1 VRSRQAILFFS
12 PAGRSVPD
20 FVTTWVNGKGLPVD
34 TVPQA
39 AAVEERVLRALPTL
53 VVIDV
58 DSAGS
63 EGLELCARL
72 KGDPYTAI
80 VPLAAVTNR
89 HATDVVRRW
98 FAAGADEVITPLFEP
113 GEQAGRLDALVTRAE
128 RDVAVNPSTRL
139 PGTTEIEREIRRRM
153 ELGELFAVCY
163 ADLDHFKEFNDRYSY
178 YDGDRVIYLLSR
190 ILHDVVQGMLGKRG
204 FVGHIGGD
212 DFIVVI
218 PIESIGEVCGEVL
231 DVFDTLVPYQY
242 NEQDRRA
249 GYYFGKDR
257 RGQLH
262 RVPLMTLSIGVV
274 TNQHRRFAH
283 PAQVSELA
291 TEMKSY
297 AKTQAGS
304 VFVVDRRHDPESGEP
319 GAGGGGEGG
328 GWFE

>member
-1 VRSRQAILFFS
+1 MQ
-12 PAGRSVPD
+12 
-20 FVTTWVNGKGLPVD
+20 
-34 TVPQA
+34 
-39 AAVEERVLRALPTL
+39 
-53 VVIDV
+53 
-58 DSAGS
+58 
-63 EGLELCARL
+63 LCARL
-72 KGDPYTAI
+72 KGDAYTAI
-80 VPLAAVTNR
+80 VPLAVVTNR
-89 HATDVVRRW
+89 HATDAVRKW

-139 PGTTEIEREIRRRM
+139 PGTTEIEREIKRRM
-153 ELGELFAVCY
+153 ELGEFFAVCY
-163 ADLDHFKEFNDRYSY
+163 ADLDHFKEYNDRYSY

-190 ILHDVVQGMLGKRG
+190 ILHDVVRGMLGKQG

-212 DFIVVI
+212 DFIFVL
-218 PIESIGEVCGEVL
+218 PIESIAAVCSEVL

-304 VFVVDRRHDPESGEP
+304 VFVVDRRHDREQSEEASGDNE
-319 GAGGGGEGG
+319 A
-328 GWFE
+328 

>member
-1 VRSRQAILFFS
+1 MRSRQAILFFS
-12 PAGRSVPD
+12 PAGRAVPD
-20 FVTTWVNGKGLPVD
+20 FVTSWVNGKGLPVL
-34 TVPQA
+34 TVLQA
-39 AAVEERVLRALPTL
+39 AVVEERVLRALPTL
-53 VVIDV
+53 VVIDS
-58 DSAGS
+58 DSAGAQ
-63 EGLELCARL
+63 GLELCARL

-89 HATDVVRRW
+89 HATDIVRRW

-190 ILHDVVQGMLGKRG
+190 ILHDVVKGMLEKRG

-212 DFIVVI
+212 DFIFVV
-218 PIESIGEVCGEVL
+218 PVEKIGEVCSEVL
-231 DVFDTLVPYQY
+231 DVFDTLIPYQY

-262 RVPLMTLSIGVV
+262 RVPLMTLSIGIV

-297 AKTQAGS
+297 AKTQPGS
-304 VFVVDRRHDPESGEP
+304 VFVVDRRHDPELDET
-319 GAGGGGEGG
+319 EGRAR
-328 GWFE
+328 

>member
-20 FVTTWVNGKGLPVD
+20 FVTTWVNGKGLPVI
-34 TVPQA
+34 TVPEA
-39 AAVEERVLRALPTL
+39 AGVEERVLRALPTL
-53 VVIDV
+53 VVVDA
-58 DSAGS
+58 DSAGNA
-63 EGLELCARL
+63 GLELCARL
-72 KGDPYTAI
+72 KGDAYTAI
-80 VPLAAVTNR
+80 VPLAVVTNR
-89 HATDVVRRW
+89 HATDMVRKW
-98 FAAGADEVITPLFEP
+98 FTAGADEVITPLFEP

-139 PGTTEIEREIRRRM
+139 PGTTEIEREFRRRI

-178 YDGDRVIYLLSR
+178 YDGDRVIYVLSR
-190 ILHDVVQGMLGKRG
+190 ILHDVVKGMLGKEG

-212 DFIVVI
+212 DFIFVI

-304 VFVVDRRHDPESGEP
+304 VFVVDRRHDPEPGE
-319 GAGGGGEGG
+319 AGIGDTEA
-328 GWFE
+328 

>member
-58 DSAGS
+58 DSAGT

-212 DFIVVI
+212 DFIVII

-304 VFVVDRRHDPESGEP
+304 VFVVDRRHDPEPGEP
-319 GAGGGGEGG
+319 GIGGRRAE
-328 GWFE
+328 